1 MYVCI
6 KAVYYYHY
14 YHFYSVKELG
24 FLNHN
29 YKFYK

>member
-1 MYVCI
+1 MFIIIIITYLFI
-6 KAVYYYHY
+6 Y

-24 FLNHN
+24 FLSHI